1 MVTTNAVDLYPVW
14 SSVTTY
20 AKDERVTYQYRT
32 YLSLQATNTNQNP
45 VTASTFWQDIGPSNT
60 TAAFDTSY
68 STQTTRTSPLTFS
81 IVPSSINTSLALMN
95 LDGIT
100 SIVVEI
106 ISTLEGVVYTRTID
120 TTGGSI
126 ITDWFDYFFTP
137 FSLIRDVVL
146 TDLPPYSDVT
156 INLTFNSDT
165 TVKVGTIILGTVYEI
180 GDTQYGLN
188 YGIRDWSIK
197 REDDF
202 GNIVFLERNYSKRLE
217 PNVYVNNIDF
227 RKVTNLLTNIRAEPT
242 VFIPTEDE
250 GYDSLITLGY
260 LSDWNIEITY
270 PTASMLRLDIK
281 GLT

>member
-32 YLSLQATNTNQNP
+32 YLSLQATNTNQNL

-60 TAAFDTSY
+60 TAAFDTFY

-227 RKVTNLLTNIRAEPT
+227 RKVTNLLTNIRAKPT